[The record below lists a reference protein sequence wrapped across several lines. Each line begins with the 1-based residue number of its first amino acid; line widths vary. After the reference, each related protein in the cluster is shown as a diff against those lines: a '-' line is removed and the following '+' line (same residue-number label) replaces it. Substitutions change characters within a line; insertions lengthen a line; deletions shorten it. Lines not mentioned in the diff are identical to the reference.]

1 MKFKV
6 MTYGGVL
13 SMLLVVGLALS
24 MLQGCGTQIYEY
36 QLDALDLAVDT
47 MEQEV
52 TGLLDHDPKYK
63 DFTPEEIKVSQDK
76 RKAVFKQ
83 TKVLLKTIRTGEKP

>member
-6 MTYGGVL
+6 MSMGG
-13 SMLLVVGLALS
+13 LLAMILACALALG
-24 MLQGCGTQIYEY
+24 MLQGCGTQIYDY
-36 QLDALDLAVDT
+36 QLDALDQAVDT

-52 TGLLDHDPKYK
+52 TGLLEHDPKYK
-63 DFTPEEIKVSQDK
+63 EFTSEEASVSKDK